1 MAKKTP
7 KLVTHASGQQY
18 PQRTIADEYVPT
30 LVEHLTA
37 HGYGVPAGRVEEIF
51 LKLTPEDRADLL
63 YVCYRAAEKLGPK
76 SFSSDEFDS

>member
-1 MAKKTP
+1 MAKKSP
-7 KLVTHASGQQY
+7 KLVTHADGRQY
-18 PQRTIADEYVPT
+18 PQRTIADKQVP
-30 LVEHLTA
+30 LLASKMTA
-37 HGYGVPAGRVEEIF
+37 HGYGVPTGRIEEIF